1 MSSVPGS
8 SLAPPR
14 PTNGSSSD
22 TSVGGRSVPRE
33 EAEERPEEFRRR
45 RHTMDK
51 DKAEHRFFRRSV
63 ICDSNATALEL
74 PSNQSIL
81 GSPPESETG
90 LQLLVCGESTLA
102 VPPALPAK
110 EAVKQVRPDG
120 AEQPQPSPEAQQQPQ
135 AGSAEEVKVPKPVS
149 EQPEEESGRTEQ
161 EKLAD
166 ENEKLETTAVGFSPD
181 GRFLKFDI
189 EIGRGSFKTVYK
201 GLDTETTV
209 EVAWCELQDRKL
221 SKSERQRFKEEAGM
235 LKGLQHPNIV
245 RFYDSWESTLKGK
258 KCIVLVTELMTSGTL
273 KTYLKRFKVMKLK
286 VLRSWCRQ
294 ILKGLQFLHTRTPPI
309 IHRDLKCDNIFIT
322 GPTGS
327 VKIGDL
333 GLATLKRA
341 SFAKSVIGTPEFMA
355 PEMYEEK
362 YDESVDVYAFGM
374 CMLEMATSEYP
385 YSECQNAAQIYRRV
399 TSGVKPAS
407 FDKVAIPEVKEIIEG
422 CIRQNKDERYAIK
435 DLLNHAFFQEET
447 GVRVELAEEDDGEK
461 IAIKLWLRIE
471 DIKKLKGKYKDNE
484 AIEFSFDLERDV
496 PDDVA
501 QEMVESGYVCEGDH
515 KTMAKA
521 IKDRVSL
528 IKRKRE
534 QRQQVREEQEK
545 RKQEE
550 ISQQQQQQQAEL
562 QPQSP
567 PQGTVK
573 PSTGTVT
580 SGTQVEPEEPEADQ
594 HLQYQQPSVSVTSDG
609 TIDSGQGSSMYSESY
624 AGNQPTVSFGSQ
636 PDPSLTPSMV
646 PGFST
651 PNIQPPAQHGG
662 YPAPVGPSSM
672 VHSALPDSPLFF
684 PTIPNQRPMSFSPPP
699 TGLSPKVP
707 ATQRRKSTS
716 FLESQGRQGLSQ
728 IRTLGPGEETQ
739 CWRADYMAAL
749 GKASVRSE
757 DAHKHQNYEG
767 LAFHDARH
775 VPTVPNET
783 LLKPGEA
790 LYLASL
796 PSQESYSSMAAP
808 EHMEGHKLTQLGSF
822 YDYHTGQT
830 YIARP
835 LKSLRLESGLNQ
847 PSALGSISNPIS
859 SDPHAMFHQM
869 FVPQSAPPVLA
880 QSSEGH
886 PGCVFEFHV
895 HPSGSVP
902 GEATVY
908 LPHRVYRPRRGSVDF
923 NPEEQPPGSTLQ
935 SRLQTVTE
943 EQCHHNGPEPLP
955 PFIGFITCNRME
967 SSPDYSSDSSQRNSS
982 DPDYL
987 SPPLAFSSNISMAS
1001 KQKTLQDPQI
1011 FFCVPQSGTTAYA
1024 GPSALYS
1031 QQPQISSGQPP
1042 TTSMGISAQPGPHT
1056 QGMVHHQPS
1065 LHPASQYQVQQPM
1078 PTVGSSIAAPSQP
1091 VITQTPAPQPGTQ
1104 VFQAT
1109 HPLFPGDVSFV
1120 PPVAI
1125 PSAMVSPPIRG
1136 ESLAQPGFHTQPYPE
1151 NSNLYSHGGPTP
1163 QPAVLTTQPVP
1174 AGTQT
1179 QPAVEGSQS
1188 SSLAISQDTQSS
1200 PQATQT
1206 ASSMD
1211 SAHSDVASGLS
1222 DGNEGSTGGRH
1233 EGRATKRHYRKS
1245 VRSRSRHEKTARPKL
1260 RILNVSNKGDRVVE
1274 CQLETHNRKMVT
1286 FKFDLDG
1293 DNPEEI
1299 ATIMVQNVFILAT
1312 ERESFVEQVKDIIE
1326 KADEMLS
1333 EDVSVEPEG
1342 ETRAES
1348 LQIKDDGDYPESQKM
1363 NSEFRM
1369 PDPVYS
1375 LPQTAGLIPSV
1386 VTQVVHSAGRR
1397 FIVSPVPESRLK
1409 EQSFFSTSLQDP
1421 QLPVSVAHG
1430 PGMNLSHSASS
1441 VSLQQAF
1448 AELRQSQMSEGPSTA
1463 PPIFN
1468 QTGPPFP
1475 PSMTSLVATL
1485 PSNAMPIL
1493 QAAPVIPS
1501 SLPSSVPQP
1510 LVEVVVPQAA
1520 GMAPTSNVPSTL
1532 SPPLTA
1538 VSNQHADMIPG
1549 AAVAAIGSLPVT
1561 SLPPLPIVG
1570 GVPVGTA
1577 TLSSPLTPLISSVST
1592 MGGTVPPSV
1601 TSPPVPQIAGSV
1613 AGSLPPASA
1622 SAPLIHGSVAPSQ
1635 VPLCSSSSVPSFAE
1649 SVAVSPLLD
1658 SGQKAAE
1665 VGTVMS
1671 TTGLS
1676 LPISAPLTY
1685 AGVVAAS
1692 GITSQPAVHLP
1703 QGVATTPVVSQAVG
1717 GAVGTPLSSLPPIPG
1732 GMSVS
1737 QPGSNIP
1744 PVQHTL
1750 AHGQPQPTPLPN
1762 QPHTHLVEGD
1772 TDNLPK
1778 PGIDDIKT
1786 LEEKL
1791 RSLFSEHGSAGA
1803 PHGLTPSETQ
1813 LGLDGAPLPGPST
1826 GSTAQTKPAA
1836 SSSPPTSLPLG
1847 PPGVTTMT
1855 QIMTPG
1861 QAATPVTYVSAA
1873 GSSIATAKAA
1883 TPPSKPPLS
1892 RVPVTTAGAE
1902 TPAGSLPGEH
1912 LPPPSLPGPSLTQS
1926 QQPLEDLDFQLRR
1939 TLSPD
1944 TVPVPSALIFPAH
1957 SGASTGVA
1965 APVGS
1970 ALQPSASELPKAS
1983 AGEAEVGASVQ
1994 RMGRFQVSLAA
2005 ENVLKQSEETKLSIS
2020 DTSSTTSTSSSSSA
2034 SCSSPESTLTKPQAK
2049 TAAPLD
2055 IVDGVGPHLVH
2066 LQSLS
2071 PKQLVKVGRFQVTTA
2086 TTDKV
2091 GRFSVSRTQ
2100 DDISAGVLE
2109 TDSQRSSSPQTEK
2122 HLNGPYL
2129 QQDSSAAL
2137 GYPARETQEDS
2148 LGSPVL
2154 HHALGSKLSLQS
2166 LSNSFN
2172 SSYMSSDNDSD
2183 IEDEDLKKE
2192 LRRLRDKHLK
2202 EIQELQSRQKQ
2213 EIELLYTALGKV
2225 PPAVIIP
2232 PAAPLS
2238 GRRRRHTKGKGSKS
2252 SRGSS
2257 HNSRSPHLSGD
2268 LSTQSA
2274 PSALPPQPG
2283 LLLPPS
2289 SAPEHAHLLKPSPS
2303 SDILCSAFT
2312 SDAALSVPS
2321 LSTQGQGTSSTNT
2334 VAPSTAPAPQ
2344 PNVPPVS
2351 SSRKGTF
2358 TDDLHKLVDNWARD
2372 AMNLT
2377 GKKACKASGQPS
2389 YEGPGMAR
2397 KFSAPGQ
2404 LCVPMNPSLGGSVPL
2419 PAASATSLAH
2429 YPKGMCPPQQ
2439 YGIPGAL
2446 FQAPWSGTGVPPS
2459 SQPLSQFPP
2468 AVTSSLQNFG
2478 ISSLQKSISNPQ
2490 GSNLRTT

>member
-662 YPAPVGPSSM
+662 YPAPVGP
-672 VHSALPDSPLFF
+672 
-684 PTIPNQRPMSFSPPP
+684 
-699 TGLSPKVP
+699 
-707 ATQRRKSTS
+707 
-716 FLESQGRQGLSQ
+716 
-728 IRTLGPGEETQ
+728 
-739 CWRADYMAAL
+739 
-749 GKASVRSE
+749 
-757 DAHKHQNYEG
+757 
-767 LAFHDARH
+767 
-775 VPTVPNET
+775 
-783 LLKPGEA
+783 
-790 LYLASL
+790 
-796 PSQESYSSMAAP
+796 
-808 EHMEGHKLTQLGSF
+808 
-822 YDYHTGQT
+822 
-830 YIARP
+830 
-835 LKSLRLESGLNQ
+835 
-847 PSALGSISNPIS
+847 
-859 SDPHAMFHQM
+859 
-869 FVPQSAPPVLA
+869 
-880 QSSEGH
+880 
-886 PGCVFEFHV
+886 
-895 HPSGSVP
+895 
-902 GEATVY
+902 
-908 LPHRVYRPRRGSVDF
+908 
-923 NPEEQPPGSTLQ
+923 
-935 SRLQTVTE
+935 
-943 EQCHHNGPEPLP
+943 
-955 PFIGFITCNRME
+955 
-967 SSPDYSSDSSQRNSS
+967 
-982 DPDYL
+982 
-987 SPPLAFSSNISMAS
+987 
-1001 KQKTLQDPQI
+1001 
-1011 FFCVPQSGTTAYA
+1011 
-1024 GPSALYS
+1024 
-1031 QQPQISSGQPP
+1031 QISSGQPP

-1091 VITQTPAPQPGTQ
+1091 VITQTPAPQPGTQLPASQPLPAVQGEPQIPAQTAPAPQPVPTVPASLPPHFLPLAQSLVAVPLIPPFAAPQLPLTVPPPVIQTGFPSLPMTVTPSIGQTVPGIPPSLGAPVLPHGQAVLVPTHITNVALQPLAPIPTPPLCPVTQPIGLPATLGKAAEPLLPPGDTSYQ

>member
-1 MSSVPGS
+1 M
-8 SLAPPR
+8 
-14 PTNGSSSD
+14 D
-22 TSVGGRSVPRE
+22 Y
-33 EAEERPEEFRRR
+33 
-45 RHTMDK
+45 TMK
-51 DKAEHRFFRRSV
+51 DFCPVVFVVHSH
-63 ICDSNATALEL
+63 CCCLTHD
-74 PSNQSIL
+74 
-81 GSPPESETG
+81 
-90 LQLLVCGESTLA
+90 C
-102 VPPALPAK
+102 
-110 EAVKQVRPDG
+110 
-120 AEQPQPSPEAQQQPQ
+120 PQ
-135 AGSAEEVKVPKPVS
+135 
-149 EQPEEESGRTEQ
+149 
-161 EKLAD
+161 
-166 ENEKLETTAVGFSPD
+166 
-181 GRFLKFDI
+181 
-189 EIGRGSFKTVYK
+189 
-201 GLDTETTV
+201 
-209 EVAWCELQDRKL
+209 
-221 SKSERQRFKEEAGM
+221 
-235 LKGLQHPNIV
+235 
-245 RFYDSWESTLKGK
+245 
-258 KCIVLVTELMTSGTL
+258 
-273 KTYLKRFKVMKLK
+273 
-286 VLRSWCRQ
+286 
-294 ILKGLQFLHTRTPPI
+294 
-309 IHRDLKCDNIFIT
+309 
-322 GPTGS
+322 
-327 VKIGDL
+327 
-333 GLATLKRA
+333 
-341 SFAKSVIGTPEFMA
+341 
-355 PEMYEEK
+355 
-362 YDESVDVYAFGM
+362 
-374 CMLEMATSEYP
+374 
-385 YSECQNAAQIYRRV
+385 
-399 TSGVKPAS
+399 GVKPAS

-662 YPAPVGPSSM
+662 YPAPVGP
-672 VHSALPDSPLFF
+672 
-684 PTIPNQRPMSFSPPP
+684 
-699 TGLSPKVP
+699 
-707 ATQRRKSTS
+707 
-716 FLESQGRQGLSQ
+716 
-728 IRTLGPGEETQ
+728 
-739 CWRADYMAAL
+739 
-749 GKASVRSE
+749 
-757 DAHKHQNYEG
+757 
-767 LAFHDARH
+767 
-775 VPTVPNET
+775 
-783 LLKPGEA
+783 
-790 LYLASL
+790 
-796 PSQESYSSMAAP
+796 
-808 EHMEGHKLTQLGSF
+808 
-822 YDYHTGQT
+822 
-830 YIARP
+830 
-835 LKSLRLESGLNQ
+835 
-847 PSALGSISNPIS
+847 
-859 SDPHAMFHQM
+859 
-869 FVPQSAPPVLA
+869 
-880 QSSEGH
+880 
-886 PGCVFEFHV
+886 
-895 HPSGSVP
+895 
-902 GEATVY
+902 
-908 LPHRVYRPRRGSVDF
+908 
-923 NPEEQPPGSTLQ
+923 
-935 SRLQTVTE
+935 
-943 EQCHHNGPEPLP
+943 
-955 PFIGFITCNRME
+955 
-967 SSPDYSSDSSQRNSS
+967 
-982 DPDYL
+982 
-987 SPPLAFSSNISMAS
+987 
-1001 KQKTLQDPQI
+1001 
-1011 FFCVPQSGTTAYA
+1011 
-1024 GPSALYS
+1024 
-1031 QQPQISSGQPP
+1031 QISSGQPP

-1091 VITQTPAPQPGTQ
+1091 VITQTPAPQPGTQLPASQPLPAVQGEPQIPAQTAPAPQPVPTVPASLPPHFLPLAQSLVAVPLIPPFAAPQLPLTVPPPVIQTGFPSLPMTVTPSIGQTVPGIPPSLGAPVLPHGQAVLVPTHITNVALQPLAPIPTPPLCPVTQPIGLPATLGKAAEPLLPPGDTSYQ

-1912 LPPPSLPGPSLTQS
+1912 LPPPSLPGPSLTQ
-1926 QQPLEDLDFQLRR
+1926 
-1939 TLSPD
+1939 
-1944 TVPVPSALIFPAH
+1944 PAH

-2389 YEGPGMAR
+2389 YEVSSEPIAGPVLVCAE
-2397 KFSAPGQ
+2397 
-2404 LCVPMNPSLGGSVPL
+2404 
-2419 PAASATSLAH
+2419 
-2429 YPKGMCPPQQ
+2429 
-2439 YGIPGAL
+2439 
-2446 FQAPWSGTGVPPS
+2446 
-2459 SQPLSQFPP
+2459 
-2468 AVTSSLQNFG
+2468 
-2478 ISSLQKSISNPQ
+2478 
-2490 GSNLRTT
+2490 